1 MSTLTIIV
9 PVYNEGRKLAGNL
22 GRIMEVVS
30 GVQEVQFEYI
40 VVNDGSTDDTV
51 EQVQSMSHNHP
62 EIGIISLT
70 RNFGK
75 EAAILAG
82 LRHAQGEAAIVMD
95 SDLQHP
101 PELIPQMIRLW
112 QEGMQVVEACKSY
125 RGRESW
131 NKKLSAGGFYWI
143 FDLLVSRDLK
153 NHSDFKL
160 LDRKVIDAYLAL
172 PERRRF
178 FRGLISWLGFPS
190 AQIFFE
196 VPDREHGHSGWS
208 SLNLLRLSVDAL
220 TGFTSA
226 PLYLINIL
234 GGLCLLLG
242 AVVGGIALY
251 DKVTGQAVSGFTT
264 VILLILI
271 IGGCIMIGLGLIGIY
286 IGQIFKEVK
295 HRPVYVVDEEKSTF
309 TADRGPQTEDRG
321 LRTED

>member
-1 MSTLTIIV
+1 MSTITIVI
-9 PVYNEGRKLAGNL
+9 PVYNEGQELAANL
-22 GRIMEVVS
+22 DRIMEAVAFFP
-30 GVQEVQFEYI
+30 GVQFRYLL
-40 VVNDGSTDDTV
+40 VNDGSRDDTV
-51 EQVQSMSHNHP
+51 QRVQAKVDEHS
-62 EIGIISLT
+62 ELELISLT

-75 EAAILAG
+75 EAAIVAG
-82 LRHAQGEAAIVMD
+82 LDYAQGDAAIIMD

-101 PELIPQMIRLW
+101 PELIPQMVRLW

-125 RGRESW
+125 RGREPW
-131 NKKLSAGGFYWI
+131 TRKLSAGGFYWM
-143 FDLLVSRDLK
+143 FALLVSNDLK

-190 AQIFFE
+190 AQVFFE
-196 VPDREHGHSGWS
+196 VPDREQGSSGWS
-208 SLNLLRLSVDAL
+208 NLNLLRLSIDAL

-234 GGLCLLLG
+234 GGLCLFLG
-242 AVVGGIALY
+242 AVVGSIALY
-251 DKVTGQAVSGFTT
+251 DKFTGQAVSGFTT

-295 HRPVYVVDEEKSTF
+295 NRPVYVVDEGKSTF
-309 TADRGPQTEDRG
+309 AEDRRP
-321 LRTED
+321 RTGD